1 MIYVRLQYCKCL
13 ANHVRGVRG
22 VRGQKGKMQKIVK
35 WAYMLTMWFQLG
47 SYFLLNAELLPIC

>member
-22 VRGQKGKMQKIVK
+22 QKGKMQKIAK